1 MQRYNFLN
9 FLPQITYNFSIS
21 LHFKQDFFTHQTKMK
36 QQKELISSLHI
47 SENITKEFITF
58 INFLKKD
65 LLKHCIYDKS
75 GKMKFS
81 FPLSTLCHTFL
92 YQSLFI

>member
-47 SENITKEFITF
+47 VKI
-58 INFLKKD
+58 L
-65 LLKHCIYDKS
+65 
-75 GKMKFS
+75 
-81 FPLSTLCHTFL
+81 
-92 YQSLFI
+92 